1 MMGKK
6 AAAKKLARA
15 EHDATASV
23 AKARDTAPVAA
34 LGKVGDL
41 ADQPPLL
48 LLSCA
53 TVAFGLLTRRSALV
67 RTGVRM
73 LVAEVVATGLK
84 TVVKRSIDRARPAKA
99 LESGDPE
106 LGHGRGSGDTA
117 YNSFPSGHTAGAVA
131 VAQAV
136 AHEQSGAALP
146 ARLAAVGA
154 GAIQLPRGKHY
165 LSDVAAGA
173 AIGWLAERIAGAAIA
188 GAERAWAR
196 RGGERDALV
205 EAEAHP
211 S

>member
-15 EHDATASV
+15 EHEATASV
-23 AKARDTAPVAA
+23 AKARDTAPVAV

-48 LLSCA
+48 LLSLG
-53 TVAFGLLTRRSALV
+53 TVAFGLVTRRSALV
-67 RTGVRM
+67 RTGARM

-84 TVVKRSIDRARPAKA
+84 TVVKRSVDRARPAKA
-99 LESGDPE
+99 LESGNAE
-106 LGHGRGSGDTA
+106 LGSGRGGDDTA

-131 VAQAV
+131 VAQAI
-136 AHEQSGAALP
+136 AHEQSGVALP
-146 ARLAAVGA
+146 VRLAAGAA
-154 GAIQLPRGKHY
+154 GAIQLPSGKHY
-165 LSDVAAGA
+165 FSDVAAGA
-173 AIGWLAERIAGAAIA
+173 AIGWIAERIAGAAIA
-188 GAERAWAR
+188 AAERAWIR
-196 RGGERDALV
+196 SRGDQDALI